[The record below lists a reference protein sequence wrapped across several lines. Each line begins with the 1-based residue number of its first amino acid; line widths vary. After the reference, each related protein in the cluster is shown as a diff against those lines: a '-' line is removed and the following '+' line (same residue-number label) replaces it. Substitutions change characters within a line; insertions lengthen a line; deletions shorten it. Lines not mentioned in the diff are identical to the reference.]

1 MLGQTATASKKK
13 CGWSCLS
20 FSCLI
25 ATGLFSHVNT
35 FSKPFRPWLSLAEYE
50 SVPNPVQILPYV
62 VGVLSG
68 ILMSCGG
75 TTSSCRCC
83 CCRFFVCRAAAG
95 GDARRRGGSSAGLR
109 LLLLLFLHF
118 LGFSGCFF
126 LDDFSK
132 VKSSLL
138 GTIIL
143 RTRSRFL
150 FVLVVVR
157 RAATS
162 KDQSKSIINRWQTK
176 KIAHIG
182 FDRQTLLIAMHA
194 CINCNDLS
202 QLIKQDADLMWAT
215 NIYFF
220 PATDPNS
227 IGKYWQGE
235 KAHSPHFLVSQCSQ
249 HLIVGEM

>member
-1 MLGQTATASKKK
+1 MQPFAL
-13 CGWSCLS
+13 SCW
-20 FSCLI
+20 I

-35 FSKPFRPWLSLAEYE
+35 FSKPLRPWLSLAEYE

-109 LLLLLFLHF
+109 LLPLLFLHF

-132 VKSSLL
+132 VKSLL
-138 GTIIL
+138 GT
-143 RTRSRFL
+143 T
-150 FVLVVVR
+150 VLVSFLYWWCVE
-157 RAATS
+157 
-162 KDQSKSIINRWQTK
+162 
-176 KIAHIG
+176 
-182 FDRQTLLIAMHA
+182 RQLPTRT
-194 CINCNDLS
+194 NLS
-202 QLIKQDADLMWAT
+202 
-215 NIYFF
+215 
-220 PATDPNS
+220 PSS
-227 IGKYWQGE
+227 IGGKQRR
-235 KAHSPHFLVSQCSQ
+235 
-249 HLIVGEM
+249 